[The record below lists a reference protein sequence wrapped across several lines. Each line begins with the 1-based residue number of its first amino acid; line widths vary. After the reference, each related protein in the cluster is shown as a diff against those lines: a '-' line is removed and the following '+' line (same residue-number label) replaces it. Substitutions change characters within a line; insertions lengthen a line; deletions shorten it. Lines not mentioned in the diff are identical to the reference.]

1 MEIISP
7 ADIKLVK
14 FLGAGGYGEVSSK
27 ACNCCTHM
35 LQFDHMSASRVQS
48 HTDSAPYHRPMKRR
62 HFIIWLMVGIGLQV
76 YLGKWHGSEV
86 AVKCLN
92 PGLFFGGGDAN
103 NHAAVNELVKEADM
117 LGRYCTKH
125 LFHAS

>member
-1 MEIISP
+1 M
-7 ADIKLVK
+7 
-14 FLGAGGYGEVSSK
+14 
-27 ACNCCTHM
+27 TT
-35 LQFDHMSASRVQS
+35 LQRMSCSGTEQAV
-48 HTDSAPYHRPMKRR
+48 
-62 HFIIWLMVGIGLQV
+62 IIWLMSGIGLQV

-117 LGRYCTKH
+117 LGR
-125 LFHAS
+125 